1 MQATREADRKG
12 PLGRVLCQA
21 GKELLL
27 MQASDWP
34 FLITSQT
41 ARDYAEQRF
50 LTHSTDLKR
59 LLQLARSVR
68 ERGRLE
74 ADQERFLAERERQNF
89 LFPAL
94 EQVMFR

>member
-1 MQATREADRKG
+1 MPCRQRAGQTARARSAG
-12 PLGRVLCQA
+12 VLCQA

-74 ADQERFLAERERQNF
+74 ADQERFLADRSGRIFCSRLWN
-89 LFPAL
+89 
-94 EQVMFR
+94 R